1 MRTLLAIRNLAPSL
15 ALGAGLAA
23 CAVSLGPPVTKMDD
37 LRVALFD
44 GSGNPVGSVVLKA
57 DSVGMSFTFDVHDL
71 PAGPHAVHIH
81 AAGRCERP
89 DFLSAGPHLNPEH
102 KQHGVDNPAGPHMG
116 DLDDLRVGADGR
128 AQQTMRIT
136 RPKGKFTP
144 RTLLDADGSAII
156 IHAGPDDRHTDPSG
170 KSGPR
175 IACGIVA

>member
-1 MRTLLAIRNLAPSL
+1 MRTFLVLPLVA
-15 ALGAGLAA
+15 LAA
-23 CAVSLGPPVTKMDD
+23 CALSLGPPVTKMDD

-44 GSGNPVGSVVLKA
+44 GAGTSVGTALLSV
-57 DSVGMSFTFDVHDL
+57 DSVGMTFTFDVHDL
-71 PAGPHAVHIH
+71 PPGPHAVHVH
-81 AAGRCERP
+81 SAGRCERP

-102 KQHGVDNPAGPHMG
+102 KQHGLDNPAGAHMG
-116 DLDDLRVGADGR
+116 DLDDLLVGPDGR
-128 AQQTMRIT
+128 ARQVVRIT

-144 RTLLDADGSAII
+144 RSLLDADGAAII

>member
-1 MRTLLAIRNLAPSL
+1 MMRPFLALPLLA
-15 ALGAGLAA
+15 LAA
-23 CAVSLGPPVTKMDD
+23 CFVSLGPPVTKMED

-44 GSGNPVGSVVLKA
+44 GSGASVGTVLLKA

-71 PAGPHAVHIH
+71 PPGPHAVHVH
-81 AAGRCERP
+81 SAGRCERP

-116 DLDDLRVGADGR
+116 DLEDLVVGADGR
-128 AQQTMRIT
+128 AHQSMRIT

-144 RTLLDADGSAII
+144 RSLLDSDGSAII

-170 KSGPR
+170 NSGRR